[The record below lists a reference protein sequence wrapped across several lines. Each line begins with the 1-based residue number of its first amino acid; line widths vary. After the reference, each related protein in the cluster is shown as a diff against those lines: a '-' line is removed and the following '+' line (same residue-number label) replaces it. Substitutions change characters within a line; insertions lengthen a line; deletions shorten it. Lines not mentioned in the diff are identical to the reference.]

1 MSYHRRRTVSDYQV
15 NQENAIKV
23 LRCSFGVDM
32 RGPPIRALS
41 AVYPPCARL
50 LRNQEFIFGGLF
62 SFIGRA
68 KRFINYDKIWNC
80 LPSLSYS
87 RI

>member
-1 MSYHRRRTVSDYQV
+1 VSDYLV
-15 NQENAIKV
+15 NQENASQV
-23 LRCSFGVDM
+23 LRYPFGVDM
-32 RGPPIRALS
+32 RRPPVRAFS
-41 AVYPPCARL
+41 AAYPPSARL

-62 SFIGRA
+62 SFIGLA